1 MFKNILF
8 YFDTQGWKYQVPEP
22 TKTLALLGIGSQN
35 GQYPCMAEVQED
47 LYRFVFFSICPV
59 QVPMSK
65 RKAMAELI
73 TRMNHHLFLGNFELD
88 FDDGEVRFKT
98 SVVYESVELTVTLI
112 DHLVKSNLAAMNKN
126 IEILSTFALGRL
138 SLKDAMLQLK

>member
-22 TKTLALLGIGSQN
+22 TKTLALLGIGTQSS
-35 GQYPCMAEVQED
+35 QYPCMAEIHED

-59 QVPMSK
+59 FVPASK

-73 TRMNHHLFLGNFELD
+73 TRINHHLFLGNFELD
-88 FDDGEVRFKT
+88 FQDGEVRFKT
-98 SVVYESVELTVTLI
+98 SIIYESVPLTETLI

-126 IEILSTFALGRL
+126 ITMFSAFALGRL
-138 SLKDAMLQLK
+138 SLKDAMLQIS